1 MALHDDA
8 RTSAFSTY
16 KVYLMAYDGTSS
28 FKRLINIKDFP
39 DLGGQPEQLETTTL
53 SNQMNTYCA
62 GIQSFDSLTFT
73 CNYTYDNFSKVKT
86 YCDPNKTYSYAVF
99 IGDDT
104 AGEDGCFYFNATG
117 NVFVSGGGVNE
128 VVEMTIT
135 LSPATDIMTDS
146 SGLTLAGEAFTAATD
161 SDS

>member
-1 MALHDDA
+1 MAA

-16 KVYLMAYDGTSS
+16 KVYLMAYDGSA

-53 SNQMNTYCA
+53 SNQMNTYTP

-73 CNYTYDNFSKVKT
+73 CNYTSANYSKVAT
-86 YCDPNKTYSYAVF
+86 YCTPSNNYSYAVF

-104 AGEDGCFYFNATG
+104 TGDDGTFYFNATG

-135 LSPATDIMTDS
+135 LSPSTDITTTAP
-146 SGLTLAGEAFTAATD
+146 GTLDGAAFTPATD

>member
-1 MALHDDA
+1 MAA

-28 FKRLINIKDFP
+28 FKRLVNIKDYP
-39 DLGGQPEQLETTTL
+39 DLGGEPEQLETTTL
-53 SNQMNTYCA
+53 SNAMNTYTP

-73 CNYTYDNFSKVKT
+73 CNYTSANYSKVKT
-86 YCDPNKTYSYAVF
+86 YCDPSKTYSYAVYF
-99 IGDDT
+99 GDDT
-104 AGEDGCFYFNATG
+104 SGDDGTFYFNATG

-135 LSPATDIMTDS
+135 LSPTTDITTTQPA
-146 SGLTLAGEAFTAATD
+146 TLAGESFTAATD